1 MTYVHMHARDVG
13 VTEIRTK
20 AKAPDGSE
28 IWVSDPK
35 NSVERLASVLVIE
48 RRSTAA
54 RYMCTKCSLMFWGS
68 KKRIKE
74 HLRGQGNSVTGCVCV
89 CVCVCVNALAR
100 ACTRIRARVFVAT
113 VVCMCAV
120 VCVARALVCMRIR
133 ASGCSKRFGA
143 STLVRVCEC
152 AKVLLVRTVGRAST
166 QARARTHTHTLT
178 PPAHARPPSHK
189 LHSCPH
195 EPTVEEEEVMRA
207 DDPQGDADA
216 RYDRQIFFSLQNS
229 AL

>member
-89 CVCVCVNALAR
+89 CVCVCECARSRLYAHTCTCVCCYGGVYVCSCLCCTRTRVHAYTRKWLLKTFWCIDTSACVRMRKGLAR
-100 ACTRIRARVFVAT
+100 THGWTRKHT
-113 VVCMCAV
+113 S
-120 VCVARALVCMRIR
+120 ARAH
-133 ASGCSKRFGA
+133 
-143 STLVRVCEC
+143 
-152 AKVLLVRTVGRAST
+152 
-166 QARARTHTHTLT
+166 THTHTYAPRARAPSLT
-178 PPAHARPPSHK
+178 Q
-189 LHSCPH
+189 
-195 EPTVEEEEVMRA
+195 TT
-207 DDPQGDADA
+207 
-216 RYDRQIFFSLQNS
+216 
-229 AL
+229 